1 MTPLYN
7 GGLNPLNEIEE
18 IEILN
23 ELIKKGFL
31 ILARTKKGTY
41 TVNHIQKENEL
52 VITETNGK
60 IKIIDAPKLFLKRHF
75 MIIPKNPEP
84 SPLSDINR
92 IYQELLKYK
101 ELIYREEKVIELNV
115 TQNRIVIKTE
125 KGKIMILTPSD
136 IFEYP
141 ILAW

>member
-1 MTPLYN
+1 M
-7 GGLNPLNEIEE
+7 NENEE

-41 TVNHIQKENEL
+41 TINHIRKENEL

-60 IKIIDAPKLFLKRHF
+60 MKIIDAPKLFLKRHF
-75 MIIPKNPEP
+75 MITPKNPEP
-84 SPLSDINR
+84 SPLTDINK
-92 IYQELLKYK
+92 IYRELLKYK
-101 ELIYREEKVIELNV
+101 ELIYREEKVIELSAV
-115 TQNRIVIKTE
+115 QSRIVIKTE
-125 KGKIMILTPSD
+125 KGKVMILTPSD

>member
-1 MTPLYN
+1 
-7 GGLNPLNEIEE
+7 LNEIEE

-23 ELIKKGFL
+23 ELIQKGFL
-31 ILARTKKGTY
+31 ILARTKTGTY

-84 SPLSDINR
+84 SPLNDINR
-92 IYQELLKYK
+92 IYKELSKYK
-101 ELIYREEKVIELNV
+101 ELIYREEKVIELSI
-115 TQNRIVIKTE
+115 TQNRIMIKTE